1 MDKVLIFDTTLRDGE
16 QALKSSLSVR
26 EKLVVARALSKMNVD
41 IIEAGFPVSSPGDFQ
56 SVSTIAESISDATI
70 CGLSR
75 AVDKDIEVC
84 AEAVNKAARPRIHTF
99 IATSEIHAS
108 SKLRKSNDEILGMAI
123 HAVKHARKLCDDVE
137 FSCEDAGRTNPDLLC
152 RVVEETIKAGAKTIN
167 IPDTVGYT
175 AGYQFGDIIKN
186 IFERVPN
193 IDDAVISVHCHNDLG
208 LATANSI
215 MAVLNGARQVE
226 CTVNGLGERAG
237 NASLEEIVMILSTR
251 KDIFNVETNINTKEI
266 SNTSRLVSHI
276 CAVPIQPNKAIV
288 GANAFSHS
296 SGIHQDGM
304 LKNQS
309 TYEIMTPESVGL
321 DKNTLNLTSRSGR
334 AVIQH
339 RLANLGYEKDTY
351 DMGKFYENF
360 LTLADKKGSVY
371 DDDLEALMEI
381 GSDIDDSKYSLEYL
395 NVSSGRGI
403 ISTSTVRVSDGDM
416 VVQEAATGDGP
427 VDATYKAISRATGI
441 VLEVVDYSL
450 SGVTGGRDALGEV
463 KLIVDCSGKRFHGHG
478 SSTDIIEASAQAY
491 INATNKVER
500 NIKVEEVRKSKNK

>member
-1 MDKVLIFDTTLRDGE
+1 
-16 QALKSSLSVR
+16 
-26 EKLVVARALSKMNVD
+26 
-41 IIEAGFPVSSPGDFQ
+41 
-56 SVSTIAESISDATI
+56 
-70 CGLSR
+70 
-75 AVDKDIEVC
+75 
-84 AEAVNKAARPRIHTF
+84 
-99 IATSEIHAS
+99 
-108 SKLRKSNDEILGMAI
+108 
-123 HAVKHARKLCDDVE
+123 
-137 FSCEDAGRTNPDLLC
+137 
-152 RVVEETIKAGAKTIN
+152 
-167 IPDTVGYT
+167 
-175 AGYQFGDIIKN
+175 
-186 IFERVPN
+186 
-193 IDDAVISVHCHNDLG
+193 
-208 LATANSI
+208 

-237 NASLEEIVMILSTR
+237 NASLEEIVMILRTR

-276 CAVPIQPNKAIV
+276 CGVPIQPNKAIV

-351 DMGKFYENF
+351 DMGKFYANF
-360 LTLADKKGSVY
+360 LALADKKGSVY

-381 GSDIDDSKYSLEYL
+381 GSDVDESKYSLEYL

-403 ISTSTVRVSDGDM
+403 IATSTVRVSDGDIIL
-416 VVQEAATGDGP
+416 QEAATGDGP
-427 VDATYKAISRATGI
+427 VDATYEAISRATGM

-463 KLIVDCSGKRFHGHG
+463 KRFHGHG